1 MIDWTT
7 KDAYGVLV
15 EPTTLKIERVL
26 PGPIERVWSYLTD
39 SEMRGKWLASGEME
53 LAVGAPFE
61 LVWRNDELTDPPGQR
76 PDGFGEEHRMES
88 RITEVDPPKRLSF
101 EWGTTGG
108 VTFELEPDGNGVL
121 LTITH
126 RRLPSRDMLLKVAA
140 GWHAHL
146 DVLEAV
152 VAGERPAEF
161 WQNWERLK
169 DDYDR
174 KLPA

>member
-39 SEMRGKWLASGEME
+39 SEMRRRWLASGDME

-88 RITEVDPPKRLSF
+88 RITEVDPPKKLSF

-126 RRLPSRDMLLKVAA
+126 RRLPSREMLLKVAA

-152 VAGERPAEF
+152 ATGERPAEF

-169 DDYDR
+169 GDYDR
-174 KLPA
+174 MLPA

>member
-1 MIDWTT
+1 
-7 KDAYGVLV
+7 
-15 EPTTLKIERVL
+15 
-26 PGPIERVWSYLTD
+26 
-39 SEMRGKWLASGEME
+39 ME

-88 RITEVDPPKRLSF
+88 RITEVDPPKKLSF

-152 VAGERPAEF
+152 AAGERPAEF

-169 DDYDR
+169 DDYDS